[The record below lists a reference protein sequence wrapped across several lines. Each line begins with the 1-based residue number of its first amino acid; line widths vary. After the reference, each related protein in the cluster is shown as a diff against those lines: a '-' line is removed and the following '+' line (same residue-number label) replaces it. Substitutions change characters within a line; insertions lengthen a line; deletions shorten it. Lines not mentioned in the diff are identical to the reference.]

1 MIMKMQ
7 MNHPCEEL
15 LHAMSQKN
23 LVYNHDFLLFSHADY
38 SVSPVAYGVPDGW
51 LYSDGS
57 SGSINWED
65 NHLVIV
71 TSNDDKTKM
80 TFKQNLHEFPRWQNV
95 LANQRVTA
103 RIHMNVSADCLVALS
118 LTDGNNANYEA
129 KYLKANHH
137 MVLDVQFKVGNNPE
151 KLTLAIE
158 SEANAA
164 TIAISRVYANIGHMA
179 LPNLPCMVEGV
190 IGQTKQ
196 YLGTENAP
204 ANELSLCQVAV
215 ELNADQTRLDT
226 VLNGRFGEG
235 ANERSLLPDL
245 RGYFLRA
252 WDNGAEIDPN
262 AKTRFA
268 LGQGSGNTGDHV
280 GTWQEDLF
288 KEHHH
293 SIPFE
298 KATLKPSGDSAPVHP
313 VDDLQE
319 TPTSDVGGDETRP
332 KNVYT
337 LYTIKWS

>member
-1 MIMKMQ
+1 MKMQ

-151 KLTLAIE
+151 TKFILDDL
-158 SEANAA
+158 SELK
-164 TIAISRVYANIGHMA
+164 SV
-179 LPNLPCMVEGV
+179 
-190 IGQTKQ
+190 
-196 YLGTENAP
+196 
-204 ANELSLCQVAV
+204 S
-215 ELNADQTRLDT
+215 
-226 VLNGRFGEG
+226 EG
-235 ANERSLLPDL
+235 ATLELIKLMINAVKNNPEDPVRGIERLLITKINDL
-245 RGYFLRA
+245 
-252 WDNGAEIDPN
+252 D
-262 AKTRFA
+262 
-268 LGQGSGNTGDHV
+268 
-280 GTWQEDLF
+280 F
-288 KEHHH
+288 KE
-293 SIPFE
+293 E
-298 KATLKPSGDSAPVHP
+298 N
-313 VDDLQE
+313 
-319 TPTSDVGGDETRP
+319 SD
-332 KNVYT
+332 
-337 LYTIKWS
+337 